1 MSEHYLVCFSIG
13 VKTYKSLAS
22 LDSFGWI
29 TYDSLE
35 FFFYSICTNL
45 GVICSIKRQK
55 KKTLIDK
62 NNTFMYIIFQIIH
75 IISDIIKNHLG
86 MLFFRQLKYQMMN

>member
-1 MSEHYLVCFSIG
+1 MVSKYAHLVMELRYLYVVLFKLVLMSEHYLVCFSIE

-35 FFFYSICTNL
+35 IFFVSTYTIL
-45 GVICSIKRQK
+45 DVICSIKR
-55 KKTLIDK
+55 
-62 NNTFMYIIFQIIH
+62 H
-75 IISDIIKNHLG
+75 
-86 MLFFRQLKYQMMN
+86 